1 MVQFTILAIF
11 PRQNCANLHPCG
23 TFFENKMYI
32 VEYSVSGSGVKAEL
46 VFFYNETGSDVL
58 SMMFIRT

>member
-1 MVQFTILAIF
+1 
-11 PRQNCANLHPCG
+11 
-23 TFFENKMYI
+23 MYI